1 MFSFKEYLVEYAEG
15 SCVKEEMSSSEKHH
29 ALAFGRMNPITS
41 GHEAVVNK
49 LHSVAKENGATHS
62 LVVSHSQDAKK
73 NPLTAEQKVK
83 HAKNAFPGT
92 NVTAASKESPT
103 ILHHA
108 AAAHAAGA
116 THLHVIAGSD
126 RHEEMHNLL
135 HKYNG
140 KDSSHGHYNFKKI
153 TVHSSGERDPDA
165 EGTTGISASK
175 MREHAASGNKQAF
188 HAGAPSKMKPEH
200 KDAMYN
206 DVRKGMNLKEAYTP
220 APVKKPRSPNGFNKQ
235 GTGLG
240 NKLAELIRKERDEKE
255 KPVKEHIEKVAGGY
269 EVESEH
275 GNKNLG
281 KSKSLSAAKK
291 RLKQVEYFK
300 HMHEEHDDQY
310 EMAQEFKKTA
320 EQSKAAGNHGA
331 YHAHMANHHDHVGQ
345 WHEKKGRSAAAER
358 EYDKAAE
365 HYEQSLKHPYISESF
380 SSIEHNGNHKKI
392 THGDAF
398 GIKVGKEHH
407 GKISSLEHGD
417 RHIFKCMDG
426 NEYGCWRNGENLH
439 FKRHSHDGGIHSNM
453 SVIIPVAQW
462 NNQDAMGQ
470 DKPVKEETL
479 DQQDDHAKQLKRFKD
494 QMTKGNGPKID
505 TEIALDKKEKSAMG
519 VKEHLD
525 AKAGAGAWIN
535 DFISS
540 TNPRFNNKSKEERR
554 KMAIGAYMAAKA
566 KGIKEEVELEE
577 GYDKTSPHHK
587 AAKQA
592 AQGFDGKATYH
603 PNGHA
608 EVRMRAMVHGH
619 STVNPQGTTLMSGED
634 LAKRAAKE
642 HGGKAEGN
650 IVHFK
655 EEVELE
661 EGTFKYHM
669 DKAVSAHMKGDSK
682 KALYHLDNAKTARYA
697 MPTKNYAKNKDL
709 LNKYKEMSEEVQI
722 DELSTDLL
730 ARYKTASHASAKTSD
745 EAGNYAKGDKRFSGI
760 NKATR
765 KQFDNDLKK
774 HGQYVKE
781 GRGLAAKYWSIAQ
794 DRKETA
800 YENRGNHATYHTHMA
815 DHHDHMSR
823 YHEELGQHSHA
834 QAHADKADIHHEKS
848 MQKPKAV
855 KESAMNDVPNSDR
868 TDRKGSAY
876 NPFRKEKN
884 ASDIARINA
893 AKEREKKSSGLYKKQ
908 SPSQRKQ
915 TVGELMKLVTHIGEG
930 TMQDNGTDKIDTQTS
945 APTSSTSKNETP
957 GKKVKGFKFFSGEN
971 QPNTQMT
978 VKETATGN
986 PHQGYHGAQQSAD
999 DKYEATH
1006 KHVKNLTDGDDKTVK
1021 HYLDSSHGRH
1031 LAGREDDHEY
1041 IKKDFKKFKKYY
1053 RPEMHEETLK
1063 PGSKV
1068 QNIDKK
1074 TAVIKLHLN
1083 GAASDTD
1090 EGWAKPKIKEG
1101 TMKSYM
1107 EFLQSLE
1114 EASKKKPEWL
1124 EDAEKNAEKKEGK
1137 LKEAKEG
1144 SAEDKKQDKAGMK
1157 RTGMTAKEW
1166 EKSAED
1172 KKEDMQEANW
1182 IKGAIKHPGAMTAAA
1197 KRAGET
1203 NSEYEQQHKHDS
1215 GKAGRRAR
1223 LALTLKKMHEE
1234 KLDEANHRDLA
1245 CGGCMHPD
1253 MAKHMTVGQHADY
1266 YEKGTGDKVH
1276 GKVMHKSDTEVHM
1289 KQTQDSYDDKKVGTV
1304 HKFKIKHSLDEAQ
1317 INEYESDKSGVYRHT
1332 KKATYGTSY
1341 VDPEGAD
1348 ETAADLKK
1356 KTAGRKA
1363 GKTTGSYK
1371 PRATMSKLKQ
1381 LGATYK

>member
-1 MFSFKEYLVEYAEG
+1 MISYKEHIEKIAGGYEVKSEHGNKNLGKTTSLSAAKKRLKQVEYFKHM
-15 SCVKEEMSSSEKHH
+15 KEEVSGAEKHH
-29 ALAFGRMNPITS
+29 AIVFGRMNPVTT

-49 LHSVAKENGATHS
+49 LHAVAKEHNAGHS

-73 NPLTAEQKVK
+73 NPLSAGQKVK
-83 HAKNAFPGT
+83 HAKNAFPDT
-92 NVTAASKESPT
+92 NISSSSKEKPT

-108 AAAHAAGA
+108 AELHKQGV
-116 THLHVIAGSD
+116 THLHVVAGSD
-126 RHEEMHNLL
+126 RHKDMHDLL

-140 KDSSHGHYNFKKI
+140 KDEKHGHYNFKKI
-153 TVHSSGERDPDA
+153 TVHSSGERDPDS
-165 EGTTGISASK
+165 EGTEGMSASK
-175 MREHAASGNKQAF
+175 MREHAASGNKAEF
-188 HAGAPSKMKPEH
+188 HRGAPSKMKPEH

-206 DVRKGMNLKEAYTP
+206 DVRKGMNIKESLEEAHKIGDKVVIHKGPKDVVGKVGHVGEIRKRYAGDTKTYTIDHDAGSIQLKPSHFKAVKEETTPYWKKSSFNKRMSKMAKQERLERERKEA
-220 APVKKPRSPNGFNKQ
+220 
-235 GTGLG
+235 
-240 NKLAELIRKERDEKE
+240 EK
-255 KPVKEHIEKVAGGY
+255 
-269 EVESEH
+269 
-275 GNKNLG
+275 
-281 KSKSLSAAKK
+281 
-291 RLKQVEYFK
+291 
-300 HMHEEHDDQY
+300 
-310 EMAQEFKKTA
+310 
-320 EQSKAAGNHGA
+320 
-331 YHAHMANHHDHVGQ
+331 
-345 WHEKKGRSAAAER
+345 
-358 EYDKAAE
+358 
-365 HYEQSLKHPYISESF
+365 
-380 SSIEHNGNHKKI
+380 
-392 THGDAF
+392 
-398 GIKVGKEHH
+398 
-407 GKISSLEHGD
+407 
-417 RHIFKCMDG
+417 
-426 NEYGCWRNGENLH
+426 
-439 FKRHSHDGGIHSNM
+439 
-453 SVIIPVAQW
+453 
-462 NNQDAMGQ
+462 
-470 DKPVKEETL
+470 KPVKEETL
-479 DQQDDHAKQLKRFKD
+479 DQQDDRAKQLKRFKD

-566 KGIKEEVELEE
+566 KGV
-577 GYDKTSPHHK
+577 
-587 AAKQA
+587 
-592 AQGFDGKATYH
+592 
-603 PNGHA
+603 
-608 EVRMRAMVHGH
+608 
-619 STVNPQGTTLMSGED
+619 
-634 LAKRAAKE
+634 
-642 HGGKAEGN
+642 
-650 IVHFK
+650 K

-697 MPTKNYAKNKDL
+697 MPTKDYAKNKDL

-722 DELSTDLL
+722 DELKHSTVSNYMRKAKGLEESEQLDEAHKFINVATSKKVISDSERVLKDNPNMMYGSKAGYKALITIHKKHLEKAGIKEDLDEEVQIDELSTDLL
-730 ARYKTASHASAKTSD
+730 GKYKTAAHASAKASD

-800 YENRGNHATYHTHMA
+800 YENRGNHETYHTHMA

-1074 TAVIKLHLN
+1074 TAVIKLHPN

-1124 EDAEKNAEKKEGK
+1124 VDAEKNAEKKEGK

-1341 VDPEGAD
+1341 TDPAGAD
-1348 ETAADLKK
+1348 ETAADMKK
-1356 KTAGRKA
+1356 KEKAGRKT
-1363 GKTTGSYK
+1363 GQSTGSYK
-1371 PRATMSKLKQ
+1371 PRKTMSKLKQ